1 MMKFDKDTNAI
12 TMIAKDTG
20 DFIINVENYKLDEGD
35 EVYFTVNDKLEKP
48 TALISKKVT
57 VFNDDNTAIIRLTS
71 ADSNLQPGTYYYD
84 IQVNTADGRVDTVLG
99 PAKFKI
105 LGGVKF

>member
-1 MMKFDKDTNAI
+1 MLNFNKDTKTI

-20 DFIINVENYKLDEGD
+20 VLALNIGNYLLSTGD
-35 EVYFTVNDKLEKP
+35 TVYFTVNTQLELENP
-48 TALISKKVT
+48 LISKEIKSFTNNKAVIHLSSKDT
-57 VFNDDNTAIIRLTS
+57 DLN
-71 ADSNLQPGTYYYD
+71 PGTYFYD

-105 LGGVKF
+105 MGGVTY